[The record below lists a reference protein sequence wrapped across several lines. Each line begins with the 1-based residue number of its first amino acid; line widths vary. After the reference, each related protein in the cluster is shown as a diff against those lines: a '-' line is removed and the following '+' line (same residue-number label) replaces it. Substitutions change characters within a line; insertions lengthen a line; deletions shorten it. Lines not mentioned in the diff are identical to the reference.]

1 MLQVSVHCRQFRH
14 FESNCSC
21 IWNRSLSLAL
31 WATRLVHWLARPT
44 GMSFAIVRKLGE
56 SGTLVVL
63 SRSKVYTKQNENWS
77 KKLGKNKKIKEVGPK
92 NKTLE
97 EIYFPSQNV
106 LLPSAA
112 MVLQLAMLILYRSEV
127 RGVAHQRPFTNIN
140 RRIVSDVTIATVC
153 KYAATGDVTHPC
165 ELCSVPVDYPHDLLA
180 ETHGVAKNT
189 RGGVRVRT
197 VECTG
202 CLDFE
207 CIDAVARQ
215 CHSWLHGQV
224 ACATECG
231 SCCRGVVTEFL
242 LCGAKGCVAGQVQRS
257 FCPCSVAVHIFLKVW
272 PWRPL
277 RLRLFHLSTE
287 SGLSKR
293 FKNHWCGAACILSR
307 CWSFFRGNQSL

>member
-1 MLQVSVHCRQFRH
+1 MLQVSVHCRQFRQ

-44 GMSFAIVRKLGE
+44 GMSFAIVWKLGE

-127 RGVAHQRPFTNIN
+127 RGGRSPAPFHQHKQKDRLWCHNCN
-140 RRIVSDVTIATVC
+140 RVQIRGYRGRNPSLWT
-153 KYAATGDVTHPC
+153 
-165 ELCSVPVDYPHDLLA
+165 LL
-180 ETHGVAKNT
+180 
-189 RGGVRVRT
+189 
-197 VECTG
+197 
-202 CLDFE
+202 
-207 CIDAVARQ
+207 
-215 CHSWLHGQV
+215 S
-224 ACATECG
+224 
-231 SCCRGVVTEFL
+231 S
-242 LCGAKGCVAGQVQRS
+242 
-257 FCPCSVAVHIFLKVW
+257 
-272 PWRPL
+272 
-277 RLRLFHLSTE
+277 
-287 SGLSKR
+287 SGLSAWLACGNARRGEKYKR
-293 FKNHWCGAACILSR
+293 GGSSSNGGMYGLSWFRVHWCGRQAMPLLTSR
-307 CWSFFRGNQSL
+307 SSCLCYWVW

>member
-1 MLQVSVHCRQFRH
+1 VGDKTCPLVGSTNRH
-14 FESNCSC
+14 EFCNCLEVGGEWDPGSFKPFEG
-21 IWNRSLSLAL
+21 LHE
-31 WATRLVHWLARPT
+31 TK
-44 GMSFAIVRKLGE
+44 RKLIEKAGQKQE
-56 SGTLVVL
+56 NQGSGP
-63 SRSKVYTKQNENWS
+63 KKQNVGRNLFSFPKCFTSLRSHGASTRNANIIQEW
-77 KKLGKNKKIKEVGPK
+77 GK
-92 NKTLE
+92 
-97 EIYFPSQNV
+97 
-106 LLPSAA
+106 
-112 MVLQLAMLILYRSEV
+112 
-127 RGVAHQRPFTNIN
+127 GVAHQRPFTNIN

-189 RGGVRVRT
+189 RGGVRVRR